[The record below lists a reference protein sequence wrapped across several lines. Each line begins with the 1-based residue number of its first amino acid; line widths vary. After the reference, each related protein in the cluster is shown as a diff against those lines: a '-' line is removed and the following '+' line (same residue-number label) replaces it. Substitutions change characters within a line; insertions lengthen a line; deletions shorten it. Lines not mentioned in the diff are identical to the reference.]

1 MFITFMATV
10 TTIPGAMALLPQPQ
24 PFQLGLVVEVL
35 GLGLLC
41 GVCAFF
47 GAWFGRAT
55 AIRRS
60 EPPTAAP
67 VAPTIVPAAPAAPE
81 AASGVT
87 PDAQITAVI
96 AAALAETL
104 EPPYR
109 ILGIQPAGQT
119 AGPATGMT
127 NPWAMEG
134 RFQHF
139 SSHKIR

>member
-1 MFITFMATV
+1 MFITFIATV
-10 TTIPGAMALLPQPQ
+10 TTTASTLASQPPPQ
-24 PFQLGLVVEVL
+24 PFQLGLVVEVI

-47 GAWFGRAT
+47 GAWFGRAN

-60 EPPTAAP
+60 ERPAAAP
-67 VAPTIVPAAPAAPE
+67 VAPTIVPVAPAAPE
-81 AASGVT
+81 AASGVM
-87 PDAQITAVI
+87 PDSHITAVI

-109 ILGIQPAGQT
+109 ILEIQA
-119 AGPATGMT
+119 AGPAAGPSAGLT
-127 NPWAMEG
+127 NPWAMGG